1 MTATWTIIN
10 SGNDYNAGDQIDATD
25 FMTAVK
31 NDLLFLREPPGSY
44 YALSTG
50 AANITTSSAT
60 MVDLTGFEI
69 TFTCQGKP
77 VEIMFSG
84 RATNANA
91 RFDILVDY
99 GLGGG
104 YVSLTSDNDGVGAP
118 GVTGMVCM
126 IKRISP
132 AAATIKVK
140 VQWRSTSG
148 TVTFYAAG
156 LGQLWASERGAA

>member
-1 MTATWTIIN
+1 MPTSTWTDVADFAN
-10 SGNDYNAGDQIDATD
+10 GDQIPADILTD
-25 FMTAVK
+25 MTD
-31 NDLLFLREPPGSY
+31 DLDFLRSPPGAL

-60 MVDLTGFEI
+60 MVDLTGFSI
-69 TFTCQGKP
+69 SFTCQGKP
-77 VEIMFSG
+77 VEIIFTG
-84 RATNANA
+84 RATSTTA

-118 GVTGMVCM
+118 GALGFVTIV
-126 IKRISP
+126 KRIAP
-132 AAATIKVK
+132 AAATISVK

-156 LGQLWASERGAA
+156 LGQLWAVERGAA